1 MEHNE
6 YPQHPGYLYD
16 CAACESSC
24 HCAPGA
30 TECVYEGKHI
40 GSAEE

>member
-6 YPQHPGYLYD
+6 YPHTPGYLYD

-24 HCAPGA
+24 HCTPGHA
-30 TECVYEGKHI
+30 ECVFEGQHN
-40 GSAEE
+40 GSAS